1 MPRQRTDGRRL
12 ELGERLIEEAML
24 GNLDGVR
31 ELISYGAD
39 ANFANTKG
47 VTPLMVAAHW
57 DRLEVVRFLLERGV
71 DVEAREKSVGRNALM
86 YSCLS
91 GSPQCVELILEAGA
105 AVNSSDSSGRTALM
119 MAAMNGVVGVVEPL
133 VRAGADMSF
142 RDEFGLTALD
152 LATRRRRKDVVAFLS
167 ARGAGEEDG
176 RSR

>member
-1 MPRQRTDGRRL
+1 MPRQRTDRRRL

-39 ANFANTKG
+39 VNFANIKG

-57 DRLEVVRFLLERGV
+57 DRVDVVRFLLERGV
-71 DVEAREKSVGRNALM
+71 DVEVTEKSVGRNALM

-91 GSPQCVELILEAGA
+91 GSPRCVELILEAGA
-105 AVNSSDSSGRTALM
+105 PVDSRDCSGRTALM
-119 MAAMNGVVGVVEPL
+119 MAAMNGIVGVVEPL
-133 VRAGADMSF
+133 VRAGADVSV

-152 LATRRRRKDVVAFLS
+152 LAARRGRRDVVAFLS
-167 ARGAGEEDG
+167 AGGAGEEDG
-176 RSR
+176 KPR